1 MQLLLLLFCFV
12 SYSSSL
18 PFNYLLAKAL
28 VGPKL
33 VETKVVVVVAAVVV
47 VVAAAAAEE
56 CLVLLKA
63 FEG

>member
-1 MQLLLLLFCFV
+1 MFLTQ
-12 SYSSSL
+12 SSL